1 MAEIDKWAQSDEFK
15 HMQQVFQKVTKV
27 PCRLIDYRGKSI
39 NEGNETSPILK
50 KAADWQEIKKIFEQE
65 ARETSIQA
73 VTDEEIR
80 LYRVFKTLGFFVV
93 PLAFDGVYMGAL
105 QGGPVRLEETSIEIA
120 DVPAE
125 IGKKAELF
133 CQINAKLIEALPI
146 FSLASFKAVAE
157 MGQLW
162 IGRRAALGREID
174 EMNARSEHH
183 TAIIEQQYKK
193 IEAFE
198 RRIHQK
204 PEQQHLEDQL
214 NMHFWFNSL
223 TSAANLA
230 IIEGAMRTNEMITLI
245 SDFLRDTLFDH
256 ERFWSIAKETE
267 AIECYLRIQGVRFGD
282 RVQYKI
288 DVPRSMMKLCV
299 PKMMLMP
306 FVEFSTVEVINQ
318 EAGGQILVK
327 FSKESSHIVCE
338 VQDNAKR
345 QIASKIPSEPKKH
358 YSIEKNI
365 GRVRDQLGQI
375 YGTGYHIVNTEKD
388 GVNDLL
394 ISIPESGVSHV

>member
-1 MAEIDKWAQSDEFK
+1 MTEIEKWAQSEEFK
-15 HMQQVFQKVTKV
+15 HMQGVFQKVTKV
-27 PCRLIDYRGKSI
+27 SCRLIDYKGKCVSEI
-39 NEGNETSPILK
+39 KNDVPIVQ
-50 KAADWQEIKKIFEQE
+50 KAGEWQEIEKAFEQA
-65 ARETSIQA
+65 AREYSVQA
-73 VTDEEIR
+73 VTDGKIR
-80 LYRVFKTLGFFVV
+80 LYRLFETLTFFVV
-93 PLAFDGVYMGAL
+93 PLAVDGMYLGAL
-105 QGGPVRLEETSIEIA
+105 QGGPVRTEKASFEISEA
-120 DVPAE
+120 DLNG
-125 IGKKAELF
+125 GKKAETF
-133 CQINAKLIEALPI
+133 CQVHEALIADLPLL
-146 FSLASFKAVAE
+146 SLDQLKSTASMAQ
-157 MGQLW
+157 MW
-162 IGRRAALGREID
+162 IGKRVALGRKLSEQNQRD
-174 EMNARSEHH
+174 EQR